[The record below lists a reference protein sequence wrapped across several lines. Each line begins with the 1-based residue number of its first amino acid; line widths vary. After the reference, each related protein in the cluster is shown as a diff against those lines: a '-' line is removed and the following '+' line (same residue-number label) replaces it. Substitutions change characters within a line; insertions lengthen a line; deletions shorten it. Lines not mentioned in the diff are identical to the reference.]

1 VADRK
6 AGQRLQDGQ
15 LKYAALADGRLHER
29 EALSLELPCRAE
41 LHDHP
46 RGWNAGALLPHVHGE
61 LRLGRCRHHKFDT
74 KQLDHQK
81 ESCQTHCFSTLNH
94 ILGWCYN
101 DQRVIKYFFKQ
112 LAHGFQ
118 GMKGQM

>member
-1 VADRK
+1 MGAQEAFESDQTFRLDVPLHTLLTQPTAPPPGLRP
-6 AGQRLQDGQ
+6 AGEPQTFPAPVFPQ
-15 LKYAALADGRLHER
+15 
-29 EALSLELPCRAE
+29 
-41 LHDHP
+41 HP
-46 RGWNAGALLPHVHGE
+46 E
-61 LRLGRCRHHKFDT
+61 
-74 KQLDHQK
+74 
-81 ESCQTHCFSTLNH
+81 FSTLNH